1 MCKFENHVTRND
13 VIMTSLP
20 KTMEN
25 ADVLETKQIIYYSKG
40 IDESHPKMYI
50 LLNLSHY
57 VKRYGHLSQI
67 LAFFAMP
74 ALQIWPCHVTQ
85 EANFE
90 KKLFFPNSSIN
101 IGKICKLSGRKS
113 LYFRSYQSKTSRRV
127 ENIPPPPPVLL
138 GLINFI
144 HIISCVILMRNYN
157 LIHYLNARK

>member
-1 MCKFENHVTRND
+1 
-13 VIMTSLP
+13 
-20 KTMEN
+20 MEN

-74 ALQIWPCHVTQ
+74 ALQIWPCYVTQ

-90 KKLFFPNSSIN
+90 KKLLFPKSSFN
-101 IGKICKLSGRKS
+101 IGKICKISGRKP
-113 LYFRSYQSKTSRRV
+113 LYFRSYQPKTQQSSSSVKKIFLKCWATVRHHGNLDSQP
-127 ENIPPPPPVLL
+127 EHLL
-138 GLINFI
+138 LP
-144 HIISCVILMRNYN
+144 S
-157 LIHYLNARK
+157 